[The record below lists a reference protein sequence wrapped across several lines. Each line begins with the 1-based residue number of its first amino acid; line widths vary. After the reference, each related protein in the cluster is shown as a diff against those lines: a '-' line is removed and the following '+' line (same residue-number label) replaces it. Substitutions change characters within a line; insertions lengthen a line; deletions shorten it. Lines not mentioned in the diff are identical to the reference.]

1 MRTDYKEIYEARE
14 KARRDEIGRIT
25 AVERRGIAIGL
36 QRGLEKGIEEGIE
49 QGIKE
54 GIEKG
59 IEKGIKEG
67 IEKGI
72 KEGKLAGKVQTY
84 QEMLGDEVS
93 SDNQLLSLMPAEL
106 NSMIKELQ
114 GRLRQRKV

>member
-67 IEKGI
+67 
-72 KEGKLAGKVQTY
+72 KLAGKVQTY